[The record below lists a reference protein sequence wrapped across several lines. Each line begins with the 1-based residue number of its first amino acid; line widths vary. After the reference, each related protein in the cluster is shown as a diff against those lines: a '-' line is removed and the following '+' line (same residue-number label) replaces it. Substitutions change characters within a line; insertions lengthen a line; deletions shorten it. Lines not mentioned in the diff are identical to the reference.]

1 MANETSGG
9 VSEHE
14 VEIGADPESVW
25 PLLTDETKMTMWI
38 GVEVALDAKPGGDW
52 RIDFNGNDIAGGKYV
67 EVVPHSRVLLS
78 WGWEGEDNP
87 VPVGS
92 STVEFTLE
100 AEGSKTR
107 LRLTHAGLPAD
118 QVEGHRE
125 GWDHYM
131 PRLAMLAE
139 GIDPGPDPWAS
150 SNG

>member
-1 MANETSGG
+1 MAVEGSGG
-9 VSEHE
+9 PLQYELDV
-14 VEIGADPESVW
+14 AANPESVW
-25 PLLTDETKMTMWI
+25 PFLTDQTKMAAWI
-38 GVEVALDAKPGGDW
+38 GVDVVLDARPGGDW

-67 EVVPHSRVLLS
+67 EVVPYSRILMS

-100 AEGSKTR
+100 AQGGNTR
-107 LRLTHAGLPAD
+107 LRLTHEGLPAD
-118 QVEGHRE
+118 QVESHRE

-139 GIDPGPDPWAS
+139 GKDPGPDPWAS